1 MKMTSMKTLSLC
13 IGLLGFVG
21 LFSGPNAL
29 ADQLVY
35 TPVNPT
41 FGGNP
46 LNASGLL
53 AIANAQN
60 QTKAPVVQPD
70 TPLEKFQNQLQ
81 NAILGRI
88 QTNVLSDLFDSKT
101 IDFSK
106 PKTYVAGDYVI
117 TIQQN
122 ADKTVTM
129 TTSDKTIPGS
139 GTTINLGNITNLA
152 VGSP

>member
-1 MKMTSMKTLSLC
+1 MKTLSLC
-13 IGLLGFVG
+13 SGLLGFMG
-21 LFSGPNAL
+21 MFINPSAL

-35 TPVNPT
+35 MPVNPT

-53 AIANAQN
+53 ANANAQN
-60 QTKAPVVQPD
+60 QTKAPVADPAS
-70 TPLEKFQNQLQ
+70 PLEKFQNQLQ
-81 NAILGRI
+81 NAVLSRI
-88 QTNVLSDLFDSKT
+88 QSNVLSDLFDNKT
-101 IDFSK
+101 IDFTK

-122 ADKTVTM
+122 ADRTVTM
-129 TTSDKTIPGS
+129 TTTDKTIPGS